1 MQYMLY
7 WNSTVPDSK
16 MVVKPQS
23 ISEPKAE
30 HSSILS
36 VIDNLKRGS
45 EMLQI
50 QKAK

>member
-1 MQYMLY
+1 MEYFLY

-16 MVVKPQS
+16 MVVS
-23 ISEPKAE
+23 ISKPKAE
-30 HSSILS
+30 HFSILS

-50 QKAK
+50 QEAK